1 MTQFAPSFVLR
12 LGVVLSGVA
21 RLDGIDDTICCHGEG
36 DYLARF
42 TTNPPN
48 PLSRHSFTHEKAKRW
63 GKHIFANPL
72 TRLSLAP
79 RHMRKQGGDMVV
91 VSQTNVTQL
100 KQLEQ
105 EMLQVQQ
112 QAWTQREKERQ
123 TMFAGV
129 THELRTPLNGIIGL
143 SSALIE
149 EVHSF
154 SPSLPLPPS
163 PPQPLF
169 PSLILQ
175 S

>member
-1 MTQFAPSFVLR
+1 
-12 LGVVLSGVA
+12 
-21 RLDGIDDTICCHGEG
+21 
-36 DYLARF
+36 
-42 TTNPPN
+42 
-48 PLSRHSFTHEKAKRW
+48 
-63 GKHIFANPL
+63 
-72 TRLSLAP
+72 
-79 RHMRKQGGDMVV
+79 MVV

-149 EVHSF
+149 EVHPF
-154 SPSLPLPPS
+154 SPSLPLPPC